1 MIIFLCFMILTFFL
15 VQAHSTI
22 ARLENQARLGQP
34 DIRRRE
40 KEALEERLEPSI
52 KLLNRCVYDVRRI
65 AYKFKV
71 RLYDVGISEVVKDN
85 IFKVGELHEKCTYL
99 YTHLQDFKLKQEVN
113 NG

>member
-1 MIIFLCFMILTFFL
+1 MIIFIGYVITVFCL

-22 ARLENQARLGQP
+22 AHLENQARLNQP
-34 DIRRRE
+34 DIHRRE

-52 KLLNRCVYDVRRI
+52 KLLNRCVYDIRRI

-85 IFKVGELHEKCTYL
+85 IFKVGEFHEKCTYL
-99 YTHLQDFKLKQEVN
+99 YAHLQDFKLKQEVN
-113 NG
+113 NE